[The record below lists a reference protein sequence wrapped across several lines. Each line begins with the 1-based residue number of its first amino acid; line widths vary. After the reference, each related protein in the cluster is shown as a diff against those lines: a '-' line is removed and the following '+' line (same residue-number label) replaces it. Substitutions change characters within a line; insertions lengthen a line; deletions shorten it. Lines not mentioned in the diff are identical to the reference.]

1 MCARGSVCVY
11 ACVYIHVCHICV
23 DVRGQLSVSAL
34 LPPAG
39 TFTSQVSHQSNS
51 NRTFSNL
58 LLFVCLLDF
67 WERVSLYTSVWSVTH
82 HSAQADLGF
91 SILLLQPSRSW
102 GFYRPVPY
110 PGNTLQFFNFFFL
123 VLNIKSNTLHI
134 SEKIPFMESTFPVK
148 FKYMPFSYPL
158 SSWLLIESPKLVLL
172 PPL

>member
-1 MCARGSVCVY
+1 MRYSKQLVQSRCGSTQLRPDLILTFWFPFKNESCDQILFICVHVVCVHEEVCVY
-11 ACVYIHVCHICV
+11 ACVYTHVCHICV

-39 TFTSQVSHQSNS
+39 TFTSQLSQQSNP

-91 SILLLQPSRSW
+91 SILLFQPPRSW
-102 GFYRPVPY
+102 GFYSLCHTQETHC
-110 PGNTLQFFNFFFL
+110 NFLTFF
-123 VLNIKSNTLHI
+123 
-134 SEKIPFMESTFPVK
+134 
-148 FKYMPFSYPL
+148 
-158 SSWLLIESPKLVLL
+158 SWF
-172 PPL
+172 